1 MKAENGHRVSVH
13 YRGTL
18 IDGTEFDNSRTR
30 GETLNFDLGSGTM
43 IQGFNDAIVGMTVGE
58 KTVVTLAP
66 EEAYGPIDPEA
77 IRPAPKSAFG
87 TDFEFVVG
95 EVVQGNG
102 PQGSFLAKIHEVQD
116 DQVLLNLNHPL
127 AGEQLT
133 FEMKRLVT
141 TSTKDTMRKAELYT
155 CPVVWSPQS
164 VNSLLTSIKMFLS
177 VGFVIIG
184 VVILGALFAVLV
196 LLHNSSGGTQLRVGQ
211 TWKSF

>member
-133 FEMKRLVT
+133 FEIEVMEIIGSDTIVSKAADTDVT
-141 TSTKDTMRKAELYT
+141 MANWNTGMRKAELLE
-155 CPVVWSPQS
+155 VAKSRGLA
-164 VNSLLTSIKMFLS
+164 VNTRSTKAQIIEALS
-177 VGFVIIG
+177 
-184 VVILGALFAVLV
+184 A
-196 LLHNSSGGTQLRVGQ
+196 
-211 TWKSF
+211 